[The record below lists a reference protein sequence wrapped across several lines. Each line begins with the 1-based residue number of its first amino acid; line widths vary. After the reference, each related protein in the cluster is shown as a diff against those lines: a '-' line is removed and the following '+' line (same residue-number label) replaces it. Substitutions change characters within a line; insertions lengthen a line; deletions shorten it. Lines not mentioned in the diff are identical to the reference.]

1 MNDQAV
7 VLYPHP
13 TPRIA
18 RRTGS
23 IAPSAMFGGGGV
35 HIAGVVRLRAD

>member
-1 MNDQAV
+1 MNEPAV

-18 RRTGS
+18 RRTRS

-35 HIAGVVRLRAD
+35 HIGGVVRLPAD